1 MQNNC
6 YENAFHLHVQ
16 VYFQANQT
24 KLNLDMYGPISLG
37 LNWLAKE
44 MKTNDFS
51 LLVLT
56 LSPLEKE

>member
-16 VYFQANQT
+16 VHFQANQT

-44 MKTNDFS
+44 MKTQIS

-56 LSPLEKE
+56 LSPLEQE